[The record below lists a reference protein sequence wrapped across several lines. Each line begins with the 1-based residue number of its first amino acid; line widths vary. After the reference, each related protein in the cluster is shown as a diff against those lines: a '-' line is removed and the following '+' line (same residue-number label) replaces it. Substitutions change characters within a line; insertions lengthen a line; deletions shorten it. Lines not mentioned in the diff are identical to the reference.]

1 MGMVDTTHKG
11 ITKRRAI
18 ASAVIKMNKKAFAA
32 LAGKASPKG
41 DVLATAQVAGVLAA
55 KNTPSIIPMCHPL
68 ELGKVDVQFK
78 LNKNKNTVTTIVD
91 VVYTGRTGV
100 EMEAMVAAAAA
111 SLTIYDMLK
120 WADRGMVVAEVK
132 LLHKSGGKSGTYA
145 RAQ

>member
-1 MGMVDTTHKG
+1 MGMVDTTHKE

-18 ASAVIKMNKKAFAA
+18 ACAVIKMNKKAFTA
-32 LAGKASPKG
+32 LVKKASPKG
-41 DVLATAQVAGVLAA
+41 DVLSTAQVAGVLAA

-78 LNKNKNTVTTIVD
+78 LDKKKQTVTTTVE
-91 VVYTGRTGV
+91 VVYAGRTGV

-120 WADRGMVVAEVK
+120 WADRSMVVSDVK
-132 LLHKSGGKSGTYA
+132 LLHKSGGKSGTYG
-145 RAQ
+145 RA